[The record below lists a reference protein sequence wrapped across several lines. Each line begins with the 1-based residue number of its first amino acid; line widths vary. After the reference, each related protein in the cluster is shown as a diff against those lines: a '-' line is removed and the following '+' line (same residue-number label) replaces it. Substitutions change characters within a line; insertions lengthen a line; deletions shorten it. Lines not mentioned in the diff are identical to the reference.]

1 MRTDIKDLSS
11 VISILENAR
20 NLLITEIKLALQ
32 AVALKYVFDTE
43 DDDFDA
49 LLESEGIIE
58 VGAADAFGKNVSA
71 SFLRTAEN
79 PFNGTLYPEEVVI
92 DRFVIHSDK
101 SVSAVCVPEGVDEY
115 EFNRIPLEDLPTD
128 TLADI
133 GKVLLKRE
141 L

>member
-49 LLESEGIIE
+49 LLENEGIIE

-71 SFLRTAEN
+71 TFLRTADS
-79 PFNGTLYPEEVVI
+79 PLDDASYPEEVVI
-92 DRFVIHSDK
+92 NRFIIHSDK
-101 SVSAVCVPEGVDEY
+101 SVSAVCGPEDAEEDE
-115 EFNRIPLEDLPTD
+115 FSRIPLEDLPTD

-133 GKVLLKRE
+133 GKVLLKRK